1 MSLHYILDGYNIIK
15 QTDKLANRK
24 LETERDALAALL
36 VAQRP
41 QGSSNNKVTVV
52 YDGVAGM
59 CCDTRPSG
67 RIKTF
72 FSQNGSADDKI
83 KQMVD
88 HAQRKNDIV
97 VVTDDRSL
105 RYYVRALG
113 AQVLGVKAFL
123 GQAAP
128 AAGISRRRKV
138 PEHRAQTGKH
148 ISKTLE
154 SAINKEMHQVWVGKN
169 KKK

>member
-15 QTDKLANRK
+15 QSDVLSNRK
-24 LETERDALAALL
+24 LETERDALTTLL
-36 VAQRP
+36 TAQRP

-52 YDGVAGM
+52 YDGVAGHYA
-59 CCDTRPSG
+59 DNRQSG
-67 RIKTF
+67 GIKTI

-83 KQMVD
+83 KDIVD

-97 VVTDDRSL
+97 VVSDDRSL

-123 GQAAP
+123 RQGVSVLGSADR
-128 AAGISRRRKV
+128 GKV
-138 PEHRAQTGKH
+138 PARNRRAGKR

-154 SAINKEMHQVWVGKN
+154 STINQEMHQVWVD